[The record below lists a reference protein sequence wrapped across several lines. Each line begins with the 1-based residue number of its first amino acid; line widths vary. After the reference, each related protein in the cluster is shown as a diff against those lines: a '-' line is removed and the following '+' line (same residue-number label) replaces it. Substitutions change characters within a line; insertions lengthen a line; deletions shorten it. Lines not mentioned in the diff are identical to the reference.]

1 MDFGLIWE
9 TKLSALF
16 DADKIRMIPSA
27 LMLNTEPMKRYGSVI
42 RIRPE
47 KLEEYK
53 RLHAE
58 VWPGVRKMI
67 AECGLRNYSIYYND
81 GYLFSYYE
89 YVGDDYEADMAKM
102 AADPETQR
110 WWAVCEPCQEPL
122 ETRAE
127 GEWWASMEEVF
138 HQD

>member
-1 MDFGLIWE
+1 MQ
-9 TKLSALF
+9 
-16 DADKIRMIPSA
+16 
-27 LMLNTEPMKRYGSVI
+27 RYGSVI
-42 RIRPE
+42 RVRPE

-67 AECGLRNYSIYYND
+67 AECGLRNYSIYYKD

-110 WWAVCEPCQEPL
+110 WWAVCEPCQKPL

>member
-1 MDFGLIWE
+1 LDFGLIWE

-42 RIRPE
+42 RVRPE

-67 AECGLRNYSIYYND
+67 AECGLRNYSIYYKD